1 MMLLLFLIASG
12 FLVYFFI
19 KNPVKCGKVIL
30 KGLLFLFL
38 GIVVWTLIVI
48 GIASL

>member
-1 MMLLLFLIASG
+1 MLLLFLIATG
-12 FLVYFFI
+12 FLVYYLF